1 MDRTPAILPI
11 AMTVEGPIPVCDLG
25 FILPH
30 EHVLIDT
37 SSFFVPVQ
45 NKGERFRED
54 EPIRLANLS
63 WVRYNTRHSRDCLSK
78 LDLDAA
84 LHEVDLFRKS
94 GGGTILD
101 LTAQIKNRT
110 SPEVRLSD
118 RNGHATFCA
127 DVFYM
132 KIKKIVKP
140 LQARSYVI
148 RPTCFLFEKS
158 LELPC
163 LSQIAGTCD
172 GTNCQH
178 GTVKNQHGDQEV
190 RVPHA

>member
-1 MDRTPAILPI
+1 MLEAKGCFGPNPCHPSNSDDRRRSYPGLRPRLHPAPRTRPDRYVIIFRPC
-11 AMTVEGPIPVCDLG
+11 PNIPWNSRASVSG
-25 FILPH
+25 SAQPR
-30 EHVLIDT
+30 
-37 SSFFVPVQ
+37 SF
-45 NKGERFRED
+45 
-54 EPIRLANLS
+54 RLLS
-63 WVRYNTRHSRDCLSK
+63 VTD
-78 LDLDAA
+78 
-84 LHEVDLFRKS
+84 
-94 GGGTILD
+94 
-101 LTAQIKNRT
+101 QIKNRT

-148 RPTCFLFEKS
+148 RPACFLFEKS